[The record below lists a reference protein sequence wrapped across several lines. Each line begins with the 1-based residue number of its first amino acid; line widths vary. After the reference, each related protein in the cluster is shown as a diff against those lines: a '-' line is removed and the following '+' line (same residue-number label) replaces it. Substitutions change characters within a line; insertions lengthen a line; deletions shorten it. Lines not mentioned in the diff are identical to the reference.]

1 MSVEDNKRICRKC
14 GILSYMPPSKLK
26 NKYYKCRKC
35 CAQYLKDWKNNDP
48 DAKLRQNRTTNRYQR
63 NLRREILEHY
73 SGHIPA
79 QCIQC
84 GESRYQCLE
93 LDHINDNGS
102 EHGKRLCK
110 SEGYRAYR
118 GVNSY
123 IYRDIKNNNYPEG
136 YQTLCA
142 NCHSI
147 KTKGSHYGSK
157 EYFQGI

>member
-1 MSVEDNKRICRKC
+1 MKEYKMGVCLKC
-14 GILSYMPPSKLK
+14 GISEMMPPSRRTRCK
-26 NKYYKCRKC
+26 KCL
-35 CAQYLKDWKNNDP
+35 AQYQRDWKINDP

-73 SGHIPA
+73 SGHVPA

-84 GESRYQCLE
+84 GEERYQCLE
-93 LDHINDNGS
+93 LDHINDNGA
-102 EHGKRLCK
+102 EHGKKLCK
-110 SEGYRAYR
+110 SESYRAYR

-123 IYRDIKNNNYPEG
+123 IYRDIKKNNFPSD

-147 KTKGSHYGSK
+147 KTKGEFYGTK
-157 EYFQGI
+157 EFFEGN